1 MPSDMHHMPERR
13 PNIGGYSW
21 RSGFEYMNHTDSPA
35 EAAASISASERQRS
49 SRPASSPLPLALI
62 GAVLIDSATDGL
74 LLGLAAVSSSR
85 PNAGLVLS
93 FALSIE
99 MGFLGMAYASSL
111 RDKLPGTAGFVAV
124 CIPPV
129 TLLSASIVG
138 GCVAAPLARGYP
150 KLHLGLVAFGTA
162 ALIYLITEELLIEA
176 HQRSRDHTWWID
188 LMFFVGFLSSFLL
201 ERCINY
207 Q

>member
-35 EAAASISASERQRS
+35 DAAASISASERQRS

-85 PNAGLVLS
+85 PKAGLVLS

-99 MGFLGMAYASSL
+99 MGFLGMAYA
-111 RDKLPGTAGFVAV
+111 
-124 CIPPV
+124 
-129 TLLSASIVG
+129 
-138 GCVAAPLARGYP
+138 
-150 KLHLGLVAFGTA
+150 
-162 ALIYLITEELLIEA
+162 
-176 HQRSRDHTWWID
+176 
-188 LMFFVGFLSSFLL
+188 
-201 ERCINY
+201 
-207 Q
+207 